1 MSAWLVYALVTT
13 LLWGVWG
20 ALAGLPGEHGVPE
33 TLNYVVWS
41 LTMIPPA
48 VFVLRRSGEAL
59 KRDRRSV
66 MLGLAIGLLGAG
78 GQLILFYAVRV
89 GPPYLI
95 FPIISLSPALTI
107 ALSMA
112 LLGERT
118 GKMGALGIALALLSL
133 PLFDYRS
140 DEGTTGYGLWFFLA
154 LGILAAW
161 GVQAY
166 VIKLANQTMDAASI
180 FFYMMLSGLM
190 LVPVALA
197 MTDFSQPINY
207 GLDGPGLAAAIQ
219 ILNAIGALTLVFA
232 FRYGKAIIVAPLIN
246 AGAPLLTAVLS
257 MLLLSVVPGP
267 DEAGGNRAVPAR
279 RPAARAAAR
288 IRGAGRAAVKALL
301 DIVARH
307 KRGEAT
313 GIWSLCSAHPAVIAS
328 AMKEAL
334 RRRPVAARRGDL
346 EPGQPVRRLHGHAP
360 RRLRALPA
368 QHRGEARLSRQ
379 RASGSAAT
387 ISGPMPGAA
396 SRPRRR
402 WRKPPISSA
411 ITSPQAS
418 ARFTSIARWP
428 ARAIRI
434 RCPKKS
440 SPRARRHSA
449 PARKRA
455 GARRAARRRFT

>member
-33 TLNYVVWS
+33 TLNYVVWA

-48 VFVLRRSGEAL
+48 VFVLRRGGEAL

-107 ALSMA
+107 ALSIA

-140 DEGTTGYGLWFFLA
+140 GEDASGYGLWFFLA
-154 LGILAAW
+154 LGILVAW

-166 VIKLANQTMDAASI
+166 VIKLANLTMDAASI
-180 FFYMMLSGLM
+180 FFYMMLSGLI
-190 LVPVALA
+190 LVPIALA

-219 ILNAIGALTLVFA
+219 TLNAIGALTLVFA

-246 AGAPLLTAVLS
+246 AGAPLLTAMLS
-257 MLLLSVVPGP
+257 MLLLGVVPGSMKL
-267 DEAGGNRAVPAR
+267 AGIALSLLAALLLALQPESAASEAR
-279 RPAARAAAR
+279 R
-288 IRGAGRAAVKALL
+288 
-301 DIVARH
+301 
-307 KRGEAT
+307 
-313 GIWSLCSAHPAVIAS
+313 
-328 AMKEAL
+328 
-334 RRRPVAARRGDL
+334 
-346 EPGQPVRRLHGHAP
+346 
-360 RRLRALPA
+360 
-368 QHRGEARLSRQ
+368 
-379 RASGSAAT
+379 
-387 ISGPMPGAA
+387 
-396 SRPRRR
+396 
-402 WRKPPISSA
+402 
-411 ITSPQAS
+411 
-418 ARFTSIARWP
+418 
-428 ARAIRI
+428 
-434 RCPKKS
+434 
-440 SPRARRHSA
+440 
-449 PARKRA
+449 
-455 GARRAARRRFT
+455 